1 MLDINIAKL
10 YLLWEGGITATSRLR
25 TEIRL
30 YSIVEKISGLIR
42 VNLHF
47 YF

>member
-25 TEIRL
+25 TGNSFVLHCRE
-30 YSIVEKISGLIR
+30 
-42 VNLHF
+42 NLRAH
-47 YF
+47 